1 MRYVSLKNSSL
12 TYFNTKGKISELTG
26 SSKYN
31 VFDDEIILKEKRTRP
46 GIESTRATTDFLQSI
61 IDTNSQ
67 HDIAKRLQQNFDIL
81 LDICILASFNQIDE
95 LIRLGQLSEALKKL
109 RYVGEDSYIS
119 IAHFEALSED
129 KKKQYFKLVPERSAI
144 KKINKTKVKGKMN
157 ALFNL
162 KCSRKFMA
170 FYSVSFPAGTTDDEA
185 FICWNYFLT
194 CLRKKFNLTNYVW
207 VSERQ
212 KNGILHFHMLTNN
225 YMPILSINR
234 AMAIIINNQVLKGL
248 MNWGASSLDKFNGVD
263 VDSIFN
269 SKRHKKTGKNMN
281 PAEVRNWIAKYVTK
295 YVTKNND
302 KFTHLCWHCSRSV
315 SLLFVSTVVFLN
327 ESVKITSYLPTLR
340 HLYYHVKSDFNDV
353 WIFLF
358 VPPAHLFEKINMY
371 NDLIFAEHEPLT
383 SKKTLKIKLNA
394 KTI

>member
-1 MRYVSLKNSSL
+1 MRYVSLKNTSL
-12 TYFNTKGKISELTG
+12 TYFNSKGKISEFTG

-31 VFDDEIILKEKRTRP
+31 VFNDEIILKEKKP
-46 GIESTRATTDFLQSI
+46 SSGIESTRATTDFLQSI

-67 HDIAKRLQQNFDIL
+67 HDIAKRLKQNFDIL
-81 LDICILASFNQIDE
+81 LDVCILAAFNEIDE
-95 LIRLGQLSEALKKL
+95 LKRLAMLSDALKKL
-109 RYVGEDSYIS
+109 RFCGEDTFIS
-119 IAHFEALSED
+119 IAQTESLQED
-129 KKKQYFKLVPERSAI
+129 KNKHYYKIQPERSSE

-170 FYSVSFPAGTTDDEA
+170 FYSVSFPSGTNDDEA

-207 VSERQ
+207 ISERQ

-234 AMAIIINNQVLKGL
+234 AMAIIINNQVIKGL
-248 MNWGASSLDKFNGVD
+248 MKWGESSIDKFNGVD

-281 PAEVRNWIAKYVTK
+281 PAEIRNWIAKYVTK

-302 KFTHLCWHCSRSV
+302 KFIHLCWHCSRSI
-315 SLLFVSTVVFLN
+315 SILFVSTIVFLA

-340 HLYYHVKSDFNDV
+340 HLYFHVKSDFNDV

-358 VPPAHLFEKINMY
+358 VPPPHLFDKIKIY
-371 NDLIFAEHEPLT
+371 NDLIFAEHEPVN
-383 SKKTLKIKLNA
+383 SRKSLKIKLNS
-394 KTI
+394 TTL